1 MKAKSMIEIQ
11 CNEPEYIQQL
21 LIEIIYEK
29 LHIQPD
35 KDDAA

>member
-21 LIEIIYEK
+21 LIEIICEK
-29 LHIQPD
+29 LHIQPN